1 MVSVYS
7 GVGSQEAAVIALE
20 LKKRSRCCCSEAS
33 PLRMRCCR
41 AVEADAAIEAA
52 AEVAGFVDEYFV
64 AAETVTAKV
73 G

>member
-20 LKKRSRCCCSEAS
+20 LKKRSRCCSEAS